1 MTSTLLNLGNWIE
14 CTEVEGPGKRFAIW
28 TQGCHIRCAECCNPE
43 LIPFI
48 PNRLVEAADM
58 VQRIAEARDSHVI
71 EGITFL
77 GGEPLIQAQGLT
89 IVAREAR
96 QLGLT
101 VMLFTGYV
109 IGKGRAAL
117 PAGAGALLDECD
129 LVVDGPYVARRQDTE
144 RNWVGSGN
152 QRFHYLST
160 AYDCSVETAEQY
172 RNGVEIRFA
181 ESGNLLVNGFPFKNT
196 V

>member
-1 MTSTLLNLGNWIE
+1 
-14 CTEVEGPGKRFAIW
+14 
-28 TQGCHIRCAECCNPE
+28 
-43 LIPFI
+43 
-48 PNRLVEAADM
+48 M
-58 VQRIAEARDSHVI
+58 VQLIAEARDSHAI
-71 EGITFL
+71 EGITLL
-77 GGEPLIQAQGLT
+77 GGEPLIQAQGLA

-117 PAGAGALLDECD
+117 PAGAGDLLDECD

-144 RNWVGSGN
+144 RNWVGSEN
-152 QRFHYLST
+152 QRFHYLSA